1 MSFVSGW
8 LFHCR
13 NIAEPPRWTRKTLP
27 FLRNVSSHFLLT
39 RRCFHSYWYF
49 IVPLRDT
56 WINNTHDSLTFTI
69 FIIQSQIGALPVFSR
84 LLWTEVPFW
93 TQSCLAWR
101 NLELRD
107 QHAWPCAVSRSQ
119 KSTLAWYRTNFK
131 MADAYEGVS
140 RGTLKL
146 KGVTDGGV
154 KK

>member
-27 FLRNVSSHFLLT
+27 FLHNVSSHFLLT

-56 WINNTHDSLTFTI
+56 WINNTHDLLTFTI

-84 LLWTEVPFW
+84 LYCKRKCHLELKV
-93 TQSCLAWR
+93 AWR
-101 NLELRD
+101 DVTWSYVTNMRD
-107 QHAWPCAVSRSQ
+107 LVPLVAPRNQHLLGIEQISKWQ
-119 KSTLAWYRTNFK
+119 TLMK
-131 MADAYEGVS
+131 ESVGVLWS
-140 RGTLKL
+140 
-146 KGVTDGGV
+146 
-154 KK
+154 